1 MYEDPPVLRNSCPYV
16 LYHVHIFCYTMI
28 KGKLNSSLIRIM
40 QRMIHYFS
48 SVRVGNQG
56 TLPFVLKKWKFVY
69 WAISDPITFKI
80 GIHAMQS

>member
-1 MYEDPPVLRNSCPYV
+1 
-16 LYHVHIFCYTMI
+16 
-28 KGKLNSSLIRIM
+28 M

-56 TLPFVLKKWKFVY
+56 TLPFVLKNWKFVY
-69 WAISDPITFKI
+69 WATSDPITFKI